1 MPYTD
6 NFTTLLNGLDN
17 ECLLVALGE
26 IIISKMKVTK
36 GNKRFNVNNVTIKR
50 VNNRYYYYHNIKK
63 KKVIYF
69 IKKVFSLSF
78 PLKGPN
84 GPSPLS
90 HSFSKKVKVYLF
102 VSR

>member
-36 GNKRFNVNNVTIKR
+36 GNKRFNVNNGTIKR

-63 KKVIYF
+63 RK
-69 IKKVFSLSF
+69 
-78 PLKGPN
+78 
-84 GPSPLS
+84 
-90 HSFSKKVKVYLF
+90 
-102 VSR
+102 